1 MLRNP
6 EMATASPPFGLPP
19 FVMNGIASPDAAM
32 GDVYRAAFP
41 FVGPNLVVMAAMIAF
56 PAVVPWLPGPMS

>member
-6 EMATASPPFGLPP
+6 EMATASPPFGPAS
-19 FVMNGIASPDAAM
+19 FAMNGIAPPDAAM

-41 FVGPNLVVMAAMIAF
+41 FVGLNPVVMAARIAV
-56 PAVVPWLPGPMS
+56 PAVVPWPPGLMG